1 MADET
6 VTEPVNTAAPE
17 EQATTP
23 APEASAATPA
33 PTPSPAS
40 MPKPHAPSPA
50 AFAKKTPA
58 AKPRAAAP
66 AAATAA
72 YSEADVKAAEAFG
85 RVDDNGTVFVKDGDA
100 EREVGQFPDVS
111 KEEALALYARRFL
124 DLKAK
129 LDLLATRLASPNIK
143 AREIDESV
151 KLLGEET
158 SEPAVVG
165 DLAALKTQYE
175 ELKAAGEAKKT
186 EIAEARKAA
195 QAKAVAERTAIV
207 EKAEALA
214 ASLGDNTNW
223 RSTADKFR
231 NLFDEWQNHQ
241 RTTVRID
248 KPEAEALWKRFS
260 VARTTFNQARRKW
273 AQARDNERTAA
284 KEAKEAIIAEANE
297 LKDSTAWGETSRKF
311 NDLMDRWKKAGRAGR
326 NEDDELWAKFREAA
340 DTFFNARQ
348 ADRDQ
353 INSSEKENLA
363 AKEALLVKAEALV
376 PVKTDA
382 EAKKAIVA
390 HIGPS
395 NVWCGEQAAEFV
407 NKNFPDGANGFI
419 LEGPAGLSV
428 VKDRG
433 TGWGNKVASNVKVLE
448 SQSANWSTDEAKTVT
463 AGLLDKYK
471 SDNPQ
476 FIFAQN
482 DEMGLGAAQA
492 VDAAGLKGKVK
503 IITIDGTKN
512 ALQALV
518 DGDLSYVIE
527 YNPIFGKE
535 TAQAVKDYL
544 DGKTVE
550 KDIEIE
556 SKTFDAASAKE
567 ALDNNTRAY

>member
-23 APEASAATPA
+23 APEASPATP
-33 PTPSPAS
+33 TPAS

-241 RTTVRID
+241 RTTVR
-248 KPEAEALWKRFS
+248 
-260 VARTTFNQARRKW
+260 TTFNQSRRKW

-382 EAKKAIVA
+382 EAKKARQELAKIQEEWDQ
-390 HIGPS
+390 IGYVPRDDMRRIENRLDAVDKQIKAIEDAAWKQTDPEADARKS
-395 NVWCGEQAAEFV
+395 SFEEQLNAQLAELDAEIAAESDP
-407 NKNFPDGANGFI
+407 KKKAK
-419 LEGPAGLSV
+419 LEAE
-428 VKDRG
+428 K
-433 TGWGNKVASNVKVLE
+433 A
-448 SQSANWSTDEAKTVT
+448 
-463 AGLLDKYK
+463 
-471 SDNPQ
+471 
-476 FIFAQN
+476 
-482 DEMGLGAAQA
+482 
-492 VDAAGLKGKVK
+492 
-503 IITIDGTKN
+503 TKEQWLN
-512 ALQALV
+512 A
-518 DGDLSYVIE
+518 I
-527 YNPIFGKE
+527 K
-535 TAQAVKDYL
+535 
-544 DGKTVE
+544 
-550 KDIEIE
+550 
-556 SKTFDAASAKE
+556 
-567 ALDNNTRAY
+567 